1 MAYVNGRINDQLD
14 ALVHLRLVAGREVEC
29 LVDTGARCALVL
41 PHALVDELGLTITG
55 GFKELEMVGHSRKRA
70 LVALAQIEWL
80 GERRY
85 VEVII
90 QDDFL
95 IGTEL
100 LEDARLV
107 IDYPARTLT
116 ISRNEEA

>member
-1 MAYVNGRINDQLD
+1 MAYVNGRVNDQLD
-14 ALVHLRLVAGREVEC
+14 ALVHMRLLAGRVIEC

-55 GFKELEMVGHSRKRA
+55 GFKELEMVGHSRKQA

-80 GERRY
+80 GETRY
-85 VEVII
+85 VEVIV
-90 QDDFL
+90 QDDFI

-100 LEDARLV
+100 LKDALLV
-107 IDYPARTLT
+107 IDYHARTLT
-116 ISRNEEA
+116 ISREEEV